1 MLGHPTVPDG
11 LDYEPGDP
19 DAAMRLILRNQLA
32 IMAAEQ
38 SHHLPCE
45 AVWRYLEA
53 AMTETDVVLGERP
66 LADHEDED
74 ANDDVS

>member
-1 MLGHPTVPDG
+1 MPRD
-11 LDYEPGDP
+11 LDTLS
-19 DAAMRLILRNQLA
+19 RLILRNQLA

-53 AMTETDVVLGERP
+53 AMTETDHALERRAEDAADLEMKATGERT
-66 LADHEDED
+66 
-74 ANDDVS
+74 